1 MPRTSLLK
9 RAGFASVMFLGLWL
23 GAEAAV
29 STFYQAE
36 LLAWESPPASP
47 QDGVPVMQGNPYLL
61 YEYPPGSHYERGVTV
76 NINELGLRG
85 PAIERP
91 KPAGT
96 VRLYST
102 GDSSI
107 FGFGVEDTET
117 FTTVAAARLNGQGA
131 SATVE
136 PVIGAIPGYSTFQ
149 SINLY
154 NLRGHKSDPDLFVI
168 ANLWSDN
175 NFDSF
180 VDKEVMAESMGF
192 GASLSSRLRNL
203 FSSSGVFRVLDW
215 RLRVKGSIAK
225 VKKVGWMQQSRGQ
238 LGPRR
243 VEINDYAANL
253 ERLVDMA
260 QAKGAEAV
268 FVLPANNEDLA
279 PETSD
284 KAWTPYRKVMR
295 DTAAR
300 HGAPL
305 IDVPSLFQAS
315 GLTKDALFLDE
326 MHPTVA
332 GHRIMGEAL
341 AAALAERGWPGG
353 TVLQGGTG
361 EPVPTYTDPFLKSS
375 AASSGG
381 NLDAPPTSGAAGG
394 LELSGTIVCTS
405 CTEGQVMV
413 EAFEPGG
420 GAAPV
425 VVGQT
430 RVAAGTETFSLTI
443 GRVKEVQLRAYID
456 LNGDGP
462 SAGESPIDLT
472 PEPLSVG
479 AGRDDLVLNLD
490 DGRID

>member
-1 MPRTSLLK
+1 MARTTLLK
-9 RAGFASVMFLGLWL
+9 RAGFASVTVFGLWL
-23 GAEAAV
+23 GAEAVV

-85 PAIERP
+85 PAVVQP
-91 KPAGT
+91 KPADT

-107 FGFGVEDTET
+107 FGFGVEDSET
-117 FTTVAAARLNGQGA
+117 FTTVTARRLNEGGA
-131 SATVE
+131 SSTVE
-136 PVIGAIPGYSTFQ
+136 PIIGAIPGYSTFQ

-154 NLRGHKSDPDLFVI
+154 NLRGHKADPDLFVI

-192 GASLSSRLRNL
+192 GASLSSRLRSL
-203 FSSSGVFRVLDW
+203 LAGSAVFRVLDW

-253 ERLVDMA
+253 ERLVSMA
-260 QAKGAEAV
+260 KSVNADAV

-279 PETSD
+279 PEVSD
-284 KAWTPYRKVMR
+284 KAWTPYRQVMR

-305 IDVPSLFQAS
+305 VDVPSLFQQS
-315 GLTKDALFLDE
+315 GLSREDLFLDE

-341 AAALAERGWPGG
+341 AQALSERGWPGERI
-353 TVLQGGTG
+353 LGGNG
-361 EPVPTYTDPFLKSS
+361 GSVPTYADPFLKSS
-375 AASSGG
+375 AASTGG

-394 LELSGTIVCTS
+394 LELSGTIVCST

-413 EAFEPGG
+413 EAYEPGG

-430 RVAAGTETFSLTI
+430 RVAAGTTTFSLTT
-443 GRVKEVQLRAYID
+443 GRVEAVKLRAYID

-462 SAGESPIDLT
+462 SAGEAPIDLT
-472 PEPLSVG
+472 PEPLAIG
-479 AGRDDLVLNLD
+479 DGRTDLVLNLD
-490 DGRID
+490 AGRVD